1 MTIESHGHEH
11 EFEPQY
17 GLPER
22 LPAGEHI
29 LWQGSP
35 DFVTLARRVFHIRTL
50 ALYFALLMATMVV
63 PALWEGASLQVALA
77 SLKWLAPLAVVGL
90 GSVALLAWLTART
103 TVYTLTDKRVV
114 MRVGI
119 VLTVTF
125 NLPLKSLSAAALR
138 RHADGFGDITLALA
152 GSDRIAWMQL
162 WPSVRPWHFNRPEPL
177 LRGVANAE
185 AVARQV
191 TQAWV
196 AATANAAQAAPAA
209 QATVAAATVQTAV
222 EDLPQAAPTHTN
234 THTNAPQWRASP
246 T

>member
-1 MTIESHGHEH
+1 MSIESHGHEH

-35 DFVTLARRVFHIRTL
+35 DFVTLARRVFQIRKL
-50 ALYFALLMATMVV
+50 ALYFALLMAYMVV
-63 PALWEGASLQVALA
+63 PALWQGASPLVALA
-77 SLKWLAPLAVVGL
+77 SLKWLGSLALLGL

-103 TVYTLTDKRVV
+103 TVYTLTDKRIV

-119 VLTVTF
+119 VLTITF
-125 NLPLKSLSAAALR
+125 NLPLTSLAAAGMR
-138 RHADGFGDITLALA
+138 RHQGGFGDITLALA
-152 GSDRIAWMQL
+152 GRDRIAWLHL
-162 WPSVRPWHFNRPEPL
+162 WPSVRPWHFNRPEPM
-177 LRGVANAE
+177 LRGVAHAE

-196 AATANAAQAAPAA
+196 AATGGAAQG
-209 QATVAAATVQTAV
+209 VAAAAHPATSP
-222 EDLPQAAPTHTN
+222 LPAHAGTQPW
-234 THTNAPQWRASP
+234 QASP